1 MGQQRTITAHFNQE
15 RRYFENSIGR
25 EFDFTQSTGPYEY
38 LLGALSGCFYLTLAS
53 FQHSSSWK
61 DFDIKVTGVK
71 RKEIPSTLEHVQM
84 DITVHGAEDEEET
97 RALIDRAA
105 RECSIF
111 ATISKVCQIEI
122 RVKFEA

>member
-1 MGQQRTITAHFNQE
+1 MAKERTITGHFSTS
-15 RRYFENSIGR
+15 RRYFENTLGT

-105 RECSIF
+105 KECSIF
-111 ATISKVCQIEI
+111 ATISKVCQIET